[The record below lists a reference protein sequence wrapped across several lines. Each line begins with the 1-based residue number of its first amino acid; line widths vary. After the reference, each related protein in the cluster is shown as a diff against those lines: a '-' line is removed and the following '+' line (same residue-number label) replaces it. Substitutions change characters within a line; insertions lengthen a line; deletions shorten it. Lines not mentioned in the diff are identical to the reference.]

1 MTAFDESLEG
11 NMRSYYFYVDQ
22 LLNLAASRFKWK
34 NLPESCDVDYLEMSE
49 VLQGYCIF
57 FEDEVMGYLT
67 LTGALGGT
75 MDVYRVPTR
84 REIIAPN
91 RYRAERGPH
100 DSVVIYNKI
109 SRHSDIN
116 MIIRFAK
123 RLYDLDQT
131 VDVNARAQKT
141 PVLLTGPRSQRLT
154 LKNLYKQ
161 FDGNEPVIF
170 GYKDLDKNQIGVL
183 KTEAPYVAGNVQ
195 QLKATIWNEALT
207 FLGITNTSVNKKER
221 MLRDEATQMMGGALA
236 NRLSYLSTRRKACN
250 QINKMF
256 GLDISVEYNSDEMEE
271 WMQLLNQEYGEAGV
285 SNDE

>member
-22 LLNLAASRFKWK
+22 LLNLAASRFKWN

-183 KTEAPYVAGNVQ
+183 KTEAPYVAGNIQ
-195 QLKATIWNEALT
+195 QLKSNIWNEALT

-236 NRLSYLSTRRKACN
+236 NRLSYLSTRRKACDK
-250 QINKMF
+250 INKMF
-256 GLDISVEYNSDEMEE
+256 GLDISVEYNEEEVEGWME
-271 WMQLLNQEYGEAGV
+271 LLNQDYTRGAD
-285 SNDE
+285 DE